1 MDSEQETQFFSGIE
15 SRADLDSRDEAI
27 AATEA
32 TLGVL
37 GERLTGGEADALA
50 DELPDNLA
58 AAMESTG
65 DEAAGFS
72 PDEFVE
78 WVREAER
85 EQAAGLDVSAARL
98 HVQAVLESLSQSV
111 DGDVWNAVRSQLP
124 SEYERLYETA

>member
-1 MDSEQETQFFSGIE
+1 MDDERFFSDIE
-15 SRADLDSRDEAI
+15 SRADFESRDQAV
-27 AATEA
+27 AAAES

-37 GERLTGGEADALA
+37 GERLGGTETDALA
-50 DELPDNLA
+50 DELPENLA
-58 AAMESTG
+58 AALESSG

-72 PDEFVE
+72 PEEFVE

-85 EQAAGLDVSAARL
+85 EQVAGLDVSDTRL

-124 SEYERLYETA
+124 SEYSRLYE

>member
-1 MDSEQETQFFSGIE
+1 MDDQQFFSDVE
-15 SRADLDSRDEAI
+15 SRADLESYEQAV
-27 AATEA
+27 AAAEA

-37 GERLTGGEADALA
+37 GERLGGAGSEALA
-50 DELPDNLA
+50 RELPENLA
-58 AAMESTG
+58 AALHTDG

-85 EQAAGLDVSAARL
+85 EQTADIDVSSARL

-111 DGDVWNAVRSQLP
+111 DGAVWNDVSSELP
-124 SEYERLYETA
+124 SEYRRLYEVG